1 MKIFYTTFILLFI
14 HISCLC
20 DYEGKSSQS
29 FCGKRKVDYEEVPTE
44 FRDLY
49 SQYKCCYIYIYFGGE
64 KSEGCV
70 TTSPTM
76 IKDIPTCASY
86 YQNPN
91 TNSNQDGSDDDSNL
105 KNYEKYLLSKIY
117 KILLFSLLLY

>member
-1 MKIFYTTFILLFI
+1 MPLRLWRKIKPKFLW
-14 HISCLC
+14 
-20 DYEGKSSQS
+20 
-29 FCGKRKVDYEEVPTE
+29 KRKVDYEEVPTE

-70 TTSPTM
+70 TISPTM

>member
-1 MKIFYTTFILLFI
+1 
-14 HISCLC
+14 
-20 DYEGKSSQS
+20 
-29 FCGKRKVDYEEVPTE
+29 
-44 FRDLY
+44 
-49 SQYKCCYIYIYFGGE
+49 
-64 KSEGCV
+64 
-70 TTSPTM
+70 M

-91 TNSNQDGSDDDSNL
+91 ANSNQDGSDDDSNL